1 MPKTQHRSSVPA
13 PASLPALGT
22 NTHSSQKVLFP
33 AHHFCVMPVRKSMR
47 TYPNGGPLHRTS
59 LEMDAYT

>member
-1 MPKTQHRSSVPA
+1 
-13 PASLPALGT
+13 
-22 NTHSSQKVLFP
+22 
-33 AHHFCVMPVRKSMR
+33 VRKSMR